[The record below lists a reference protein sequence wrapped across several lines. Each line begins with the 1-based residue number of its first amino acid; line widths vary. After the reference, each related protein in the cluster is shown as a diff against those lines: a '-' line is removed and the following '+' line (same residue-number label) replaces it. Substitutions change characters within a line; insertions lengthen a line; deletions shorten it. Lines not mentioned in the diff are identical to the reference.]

1 MNLLDKAME
10 STEGKKFVVKKF
22 LFEDDFAI
30 THEIDEMPVSVIEEQ
45 QPIVDHYALK
55 LEEKYKEGYE
65 QGQSDAEQEKKDLAE
80 QRLAVLF
87 EEVHGTL
94 EAIQADQKEIA
105 LAYEIMMM
113 KILEQMVAKVFPEL
127 LREKGF
133 DELFGFI
140 KMILSKEHKATD
152 FLLYVA
158 PAEKGMLEQ
167 AIKKMQIQ
175 GQKKITVVE
184 ELSLQE
190 GECRLEFDETSI
202 ERSTERIMDG
212 VLKAIG
218 RFKVM
223 DQSNGHSEENVEQIN
238 IDDSV
243 VSKTQ
248 DLREEGGTNV

>member
-10 STEGKKFVVKKF
+10 STEGKKFIVKKF
-22 LFEDDFAI
+22 LFEDDFTI
-30 THEIDEMPVSVIEEQ
+30 PHEEGVIPVDVVEEQ
-45 QPIVDHYALK
+45 QPIIDHYALE
-55 LEEKYKEGYE
+55 LEEKYKEGYQ
-65 QGQSDAEQEKKDLAE
+65 QGQSDAEQEKKALAE
-80 QRLAVLF
+80 QRLARLF
-87 EEVHGTL
+87 ETVHNTL
-94 EAIQADQKEIA
+94 ETLHADQKEIA
-105 LAYEIMMM
+105 LAYEVMMM
-113 KILEQMVAKVFPEL
+113 KILEKMVTKVFPEL
-127 LREKGF
+127 LKEKGF

-140 KMILSKEHKATD
+140 KMILSEEHKATD

-158 PAEKGMLEQ
+158 PSEKGMLEQ
-167 AIKKMQIQ
+167 SIKKMQIQ

-184 ELSLQE
+184 ELSLEE

-223 DQSNGHSEENVEQIN
+223 DQSNNHPEENAAPIN
-238 IDDSV
+238 SDDPV

-248 DLREEGGTNV
+248 DLGEEGGTNV